1 MISRFLMQK
10 EVNNPTID
18 EYTVNQQEYIFNWF

>member
-18 EYTVNQQEYIFNWF
+18 GYTVNQQEYIFNWF